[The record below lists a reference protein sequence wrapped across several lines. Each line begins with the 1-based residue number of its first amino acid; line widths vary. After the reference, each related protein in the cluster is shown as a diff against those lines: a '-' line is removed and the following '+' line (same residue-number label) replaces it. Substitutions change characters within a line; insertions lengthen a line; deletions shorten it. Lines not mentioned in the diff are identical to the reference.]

1 MIRDAM
7 ARHKVAGLAR
17 IVLSSRERP
26 FLVEPMGRGLRGI
39 TLRFAQDVRP
49 AQDFFEGIPAINLPH
64 EMMKLAQRIIRTKA
78 AEFDPDM
85 LEDHYRTS
93 LVRILSEK
101 LGKRAAPA
109 PIATPSR
116 ENVIN
121 LIDALKRSI
130 AAQDIAK
137 KPLTARRAGA
147 KRRTRQSG

>member
-1 MIRDAM
+1 
-7 ARHKVAGLAR
+7 
-17 IVLSSRERP
+17 
-26 FLVEPMGRGLRGI
+26 MGRGLRGI

-78 AEFDPDM
+78 AEFDPAM

-93 LVRILSEK
+93 LVRILNEK

-121 LIDALKRSI
+121 LIDALKRS
-130 AAQDIAK
+130 
-137 KPLTARRAGA
+137 
-147 KRRTRQSG
+147 

>member
-1 MIRDAM
+1 
-7 ARHKVAGLAR
+7 
-17 IVLSSRERP
+17 
-26 FLVEPMGRGLRGI
+26 
-39 TLRFAQDVRP
+39 
-49 AQDFFEGIPAINLPH
+49 
-64 EMMKLAQRIIRTKA
+64 MMKLAQRIIRTKA
-78 AEFDPDM
+78 AEFDPAM

-93 LVRILSEK
+93 LVRILNEK

-137 KPLTARRAGA
+137 KPFTARRAGA
-147 KRRTRQSG
+147 KHRTRQSG